1 MSNTNSTLMIMC
13 FPKVMANFVIVVTF
27 ITLPFHIL
35 MIKVLL
41 VDLRLALPRHMVVFC
56 LAISDAWQIFM
67 AFSCAA
73 VTQIFSWTT
82 VSKGCHITR
91 NILFFNLAMTVAVS
105 SLSIIALSF
114 ERYVACI
121 HSFRLHQI
129 FTRDRML
136 YGISCTWLIGVI
148 CGTFVVV
155 FAAKTPDLMV
165 LDVDQ
170 SMKII
175 AMVFVIPTSVFVSVI
190 QYRLLVF
197 SMKKLQRVGTGKT
210 FGSEAEIAD
219 LRKKQIKVS
228 FVASIVVF
236 VYVVSM
242 YPAGFLSFLELI
254 GRKISSEK
262 LYSFFN
268 ALTFLNNLADPFIYG
283 IGIVDTR
290 RAVLNN
296 LKKMKEFFA
305 LHLCIDMQS
314 NTSCSVINPQ

>member
-1 MSNTNSTLMIMC
+1 MNNSNSTLMVMC
-13 FPKVMANFVIVVTF
+13 MPTTMANFIIVVTF

-67 AFSCAA
+67 SFSCAT
-73 VTQIFSWTT
+73 VMKLLSWTT
-82 VSKGCHITR
+82 ESKGCHITR
-91 NILFFNLAMTVAVS
+91 KIFFFNLAMTVAVS
-105 SLSIIALSF
+105 SLSIIALSV

-121 HSFRLHQI
+121 HSFHLHQI
-129 FTRDRML
+129 FTRERML
-136 YGISCTWLIGVI
+136 YGISCILFIGVI
-148 CGTFVVV
+148 CGMFVVV
-155 FAAKTPDLMV
+155 FAAKTPNEMI
-165 LDVDQ
+165 LDANK
-170 SMKII
+170 SMNII
-175 AMVFVIPTSVFVSVI
+175 AMIFAIPTSVFVSVM
-190 QYRLLVF
+190 QYRLLVL
-197 SMKKLQRVGTGKT
+197 SRKMLARVGPGTA

-236 VYVVSM
+236 AYVISM

-262 LYSFFN
+262 LYSFFK

-296 LKKMKEFFA
+296 MKKMKEFCA
-305 LHLCIDMQS
+305 LHLCIDLQS
-314 NTSCSVINPQ
+314 NTSCSVVNPQ